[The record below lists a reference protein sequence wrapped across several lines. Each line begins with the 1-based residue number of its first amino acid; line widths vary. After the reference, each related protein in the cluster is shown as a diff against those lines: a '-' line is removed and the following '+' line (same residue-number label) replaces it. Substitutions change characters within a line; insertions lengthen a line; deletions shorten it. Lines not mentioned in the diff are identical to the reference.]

1 MARFYTNQ
9 ANKHSTV
16 SVPRRPTQVATKRP
30 RSTNAEQLF
39 AKDQKTQIRDAI
51 KQRRDMSDS
60 SSHTKEENLVLYRT
74 VKSDA
79 FLNLSASEKVKWEK
93 LASEH
98 NERIKQLPP
107 IEHIFE

>member
-9 ANKHSTV
+9 ANKRSNV
-16 SVPRRPTQVATKRP
+16 SVPRQPTQVATKRP

-39 AKDQKTQIRDAI
+39 AKDQKMQICNAI
-51 KQRRDMSDS
+51 KERRDMSDS

-79 FLNLSASEKVKWEK
+79 FFSLSASDKIKWEK
-93 LASEH
+93 LVSEH
-98 NERIKQLPP
+98 NGRIKQQPP